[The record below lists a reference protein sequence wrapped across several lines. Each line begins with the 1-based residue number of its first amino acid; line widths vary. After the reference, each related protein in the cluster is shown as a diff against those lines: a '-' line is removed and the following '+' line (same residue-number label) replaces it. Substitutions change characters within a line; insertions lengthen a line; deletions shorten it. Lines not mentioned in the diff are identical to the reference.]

1 MSVDMQ
7 QNGGGAQVT
16 AAQEGVAENA
26 GPQLGESYRLLKA
39 VGEGAYGVV

>member
-7 QNGGGAQVT
+7 QNGGSAQAT
-16 AAQEGVAENA
+16 AAHEGAAASA
-26 GPQLGESYRLLKA
+26 GPQLGDSYRLLKA